1 MADPRINTAEM
12 IEHGICR
19 AIRRILGLRVTEVT
33 LAHRLVEDLQCE
45 SIDLIEIP
53 MAIEDRFGI
62 EISDDEAA
70 ACKTVAD
77 YSVLTRAKVAQLH
90 PAAPEFVT
98 VSGLVVSSP
107 EDRQRM
113 VEAIQSYS
121 GMPSLHSQSLIFIGE
136 DQGSGESQS

>member
-12 IEHGICR
+12 IEHGVCR

-62 EISDDEAA
+62 EISDDEAE

-77 YSVLTRAKVAQLH
+77 YSVLARAKVAQLH
-90 PAAPEFVT
+90 PAAPTCPRCQVDHF
-98 VSGLVVSSP
+98 GH
-107 EDRQRM
+107 DWC
-113 VEAIQSYS
+113 EAPIA
-121 GMPSLHSQSLIFIGE
+121 GAE
-136 DQGSGESQS
+136 A

>member
-19 AIRRILGLRVTEVT
+19 AIRRILGLRVTEVN

-77 YSVLTRAKVAQLH
+77 YSVLTRAKLAMLH
-90 PAAPEFVT
+90 PQAPTAQRSANTQCEPPVCCAGDSAT
-98 VSGLVVSSP
+98 GHCCGMS
-107 EDRQRM
+107 DR
-113 VEAIQSYS
+113 
-121 GMPSLHSQSLIFIGE
+121 
-136 DQGSGESQS
+136 